1 MWSFYSSRL
10 FSNSF
15 FDNVLSDI
23 GDNQSIES
31 GLSTF
36 SSHMMNIK
44 NIIDITTSKSLILL
58 DEIGTGTD
66 PNSSMAIAQ
75 SILEEF
81 SEKKM
86 KLITTTHLMNL
97 KDWAART
104 KNVENGMMKF
114 NKKITPQHMNS
125 LLDHLGVVMH

>member
-1 MWSFYSSRL
+1 MSKNTDICIISGPNTGGKTVVLKSIGLYTIMAQCGVFIPADY
-10 FSNSF
+10 FQIPF

-81 SEKKM
+81 SEKNE
-86 KLITTTHLMNL
+86 TYY
-97 KDWAART
+97 DYSSY
-104 KNVENGMMKF
+104 E
-114 NKKITPQHMNS
+114 P
-125 LLDHLGVVMH
+125 